1 MGTGIRLKYGYNEV
15 EDDHGENKYED
26 EDEVQDDYND
36 NNVKLALD
44 QCKR

>member
-1 MGTGIRLKYGYNEV
+1 MATMRLKMII
-15 EDDHGENKYED
+15 DHTDYKYED

-36 NNVKLALD
+36 DNVKLALD